1 MGTSCFH
8 EIFDPTLQSLKYPA
22 HISHLSRR
30 SLTLAHLN
38 MLPCYMKSTSY
49 SVARTQFEECKR
61 QSRREKLSGLTI
73 MIPKTSGDRD
83 STEPGIS
90 RERSLTTTRFPFSK
104 RGSMD
109 VFNYEGFP
117 CILKIDQLMIHTESG

>member
-1 MGTSCFH
+1 MGYAHKVFIVISNIYILTTSKKS
-8 EIFDPTLQSLKYPA
+8 D
-22 HISHLSRR
+22 LS
-30 SLTLAHLN
+30 TLN

-49 SVARTQFEECKR
+49 SVARTQFEECRR

-73 MIPKTSGDRD
+73 MIPKTSGDRE

-90 RERSLTTTRFPFSK
+90 RERSLTTIRFPFSK

-109 VFNYEGFP
+109 VFKHEGFP
-117 CILKIDQLMIHTESG
+117 CILKNQLMIHTESG